1 MSLLRR
7 MAANLADV
15 AAAYRG
21 PAGSRH
27 LAQPPLHISFED
39 GLTAL
44 RRRWPDDDVD
54 DPAEPIFIL
63 AAGWRAGSTLLQRM
77 VLANRRTLV
86 WGEPYA
92 HADLAGSLSRQI
104 RAFSAAWPEDQWLAG
119 EIGPDVSARWTANL
133 YPPAVDLTRAHR
145 AFWLTLFGTPA
156 ARHGWKNWGL
166 KETRWGVTE

>member
-1 MSLLRR
+1 MSVLRR

-27 LAQPPLHISFED
+27 LAKPPSPISFEA
-39 GLTAL
+39 GLAVL
-44 RRRWPDDDVD
+44 RRRWPDDDAD

-104 RAFSAAWPEDQWLAG
+104 RAFSAAWPQDQWLAG
-119 EIGPDVSARWTANL
+119 EFGPDLSARWTAKKL
-133 YPPAVDLTRAHR
+133 RKVVV
-145 AFWLTLFGTPA
+145 TLL
-156 ARHGWKNWGL
+156 N
-166 KETRWGVTE
+166 